1 VIAMSNSFYKKS
13 EKRSHINSEES
24 VYTSLQFTDKII
36 EKIEELEHFTDTI
49 SFRVPLKYKIMYR
62 KLNPESRARIK
73 KVLCGLIEAF
83 YTGQRSMTSED
94 RASIININISIAESK
109 AEAASKAEA
118 KSEVNIDY
126 KMIKLIQKLYEFRDP
141 LPPLQRKLIE
151 QLYRLIEKHL
161 TG

>member
-1 VIAMSNSFYKKS
+1 MSNSFYKKS
-13 EKRSHINSEES
+13 EKHSHINSEES
-24 VYTSLQFTDKII
+24 VNKRLQTNTSFNLNLSLEEFTDVIG
-36 EKIEELEHFTDTI
+36 
-49 SFRVPLKYKIMYR
+49 FRVPLKYKIMYR